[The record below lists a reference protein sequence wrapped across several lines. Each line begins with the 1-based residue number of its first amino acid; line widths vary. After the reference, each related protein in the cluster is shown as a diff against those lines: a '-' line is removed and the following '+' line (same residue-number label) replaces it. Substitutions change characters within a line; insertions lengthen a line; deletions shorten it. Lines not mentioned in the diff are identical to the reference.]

1 VVKEERKEDPVL
13 MDQRGI
19 QEQMVVM
26 VMLDQKGL
34 LVYKERLVHQ
44 DLPVQLVQGDL
55 KDQWVQLVQQVLQD
69 FLELQV

>member
-1 VVKEERKEDPVL
+1 VVKEERKEAPVL